1 LYFTLRTVKEFIT
14 KNSKETQKL
23 AGILA
28 KELTSKPR
36 RGGALIIGLEGE
48 LGAGKTTFTKGFV
61 RALGIKEKILSPT
74 FVLMKIYQ
82 LKNKN
87 YKLLIHID
95 AYRLK
100 DHRDLFA
107 LGIKEILTDSQNIIL
122 IEWSDRV
129 EKILPKKY
137 IKIHI
142 DHLSED
148 KRKVTI
154 ENSWQISHT
163 PTRKFPSDK
172 SRVESGSYG

>member
-1 LYFTLRTVKEFIT
+1 MYFTLRTVKEFIT

-74 FVLMKIYQ
+74 FVLHKIY
-82 LKNKN
+82 KTKTIN
-87 YKLLIHID
+87 YKFLHHID
-95 AYRLK
+95 TYRVK
-100 DHRDLFA
+100 DHHALLA
-107 LGIKEILTDSQNIIL
+107 LGIKEILADPQNIIL

-137 IKIHI
+137 IKIHFDHI
-142 DHLSED
+142 DNNG
-148 KRKVTI
+148 RKITI
-154 ENSWQISHT
+154 L
-163 PTRKFPSDK
+163 
-172 SRVESGSYG
+172 G

>member
-1 LYFTLRTVKEFIT
+1 MNRKEFVT
-14 KNSKETQKL
+14 QNTKETQKL
-23 AGILA
+23 GVILA
-28 KELTSKPR
+28 KEIASKPSLKQ
-36 RGGALIIGLEGE
+36 AVVIGLEGE
-48 LGAGKTTFTKGFV
+48 LGAGKTTFIKGF
-61 RALGIKEKILSPT
+61 AKTLGVKEKVLSPT